1 MSAGELDELIAM
13 MPFAAEMGIRLEE
26 ASPDR
31 VVAVLPWAPR
41 LCTTGGIMHGG
52 ALMSLADTAGA
63 LVAFL
68 GLPEGAS
75 TATITSTTQLM
86 RPVSTGWVRAV
97 ALPLHRG
104 RTVVTVQTSL
114 HDSDS
119 RLVAQT
125 TQVQAVRPAS

>member
-26 ASPDR
+26 ASADR
-31 VVAVLPWAPR
+31 VVAVLPWTPR

-86 RPVSTGWVRAV
+86 RPVSTGSVRAV
-97 ALPLHRG
+97 ALALHRG
-104 RTVVTVQTSL
+104 RTVVTVQTTL

-125 TQVQAVRPAS
+125 TQVQAVRS